1 MLKVLL
7 VVLLFAA
14 LTYGL
19 IRVIERR
26 GIAGRPVRGRRPA
39 PRPDPRP
46 FGPDDDPDFLRDI
59 DRKRRQPP
67 DPEAP
72 SD

>member
-7 VVLLFAA
+7 VVLVFAA

-26 GIAGRPVRGRRPA
+26 GIAGRPARGQRPPHRPP
-39 PRPDPRP
+39 PRPQ
-46 FGPDDDPDFLRDI
+46 GPDDDPDFLRDL
-59 DRKRRQPP
+59 DRKKRQPP
-67 DPEAP
+67 DPEDP
-72 SD
+72 TP

>member
-1 MLKVLL
+1 VLKVLL
-7 VVLLFAA
+7 VALVFAA

-19 IRVIERR
+19 IRILERR
-26 GIAGRPVRGRRPA
+26 GIARLPKGRRAA

-46 FGPDDDPDFLRDI
+46 FGPDDDPDFLRDL
-59 DRKRRQPP
+59 DRKKRQPP

-72 SD
+72 LD

>member
-7 VVLLFAA
+7 VVLLLGA

-19 IRVIERR
+19 IRVLERR
-26 GIAGRPVRGRRPA
+26 GIARRPGGRRQA
-39 PRPDPRP
+39 PRPRPRP
-46 FGPDDDPDFLRDI
+46 VAPDDDPDFLRDL

-67 DPEAP
+67 DPEASP
-72 SD
+72 D

>member
-7 VVLLFAA
+7 VVLVFAA

-26 GIAGRPVRGRRPA
+26 GVVVRPKGRGQA
-39 PRPDPRP
+39 PRPRPRP
-46 FGPDDDPDFLRDI
+46 VAPDDDPDFLRDL
-59 DRKRRQPP
+59 DRKKRQPP

-72 SD
+72 LD

>member
-1 MLKVLL
+1 ML

-19 IRVIERR
+19 IRVLERR
-26 GIAGRPVRGRRPA
+26 GVAGWPRGRGRGPRPRPA
-39 PRPDPRP
+39 PRPVA
-46 FGPDDDPDFLRDI
+46 PDDDPDFLRDL
-59 DRKRRQPP
+59 DRKKRQPP

-72 SD
+72 LD

>member
-1 MLKVLL
+1 MLKVLF

-19 IRVIERR
+19 IRVLDRR
-26 GIAGRPVRGRRPA
+26 GIARPGGRGQV
-39 PRPDPRP
+39 PRPRPRP
-46 FGPDDDPDFLRDI
+46 RPLAPDDDPDFLRDL
-59 DRKRRQPP
+59 DRKKRQPP

-72 SD
+72 PD

>member
-26 GIAGRPVRGRRPA
+26 GVAGLPRGRRRA
-39 PRPDPRP
+39 PRPEPRVT
-46 FGPDDDPDFLRDI
+46 GPDDDPDFLGDL
-59 DRKRRQPP
+59 DRKKRQPP
-67 DPEAP
+67 DPEDR
-72 SD
+72 SH

>member
-1 MLKVLL
+1 ML

-19 IRVIERR
+19 IRVLERR
-26 GIAGRPVRGRRPA
+26 GIAKRPKGRGRA
-39 PRPDPRP
+39 PRPQPRP
-46 FGPDDDPDFLRDI
+46 RPVAPDDDPDFLRDL
-59 DRKRRQPP
+59 DRKKRQPP

-72 SD
+72 LD

>member
-26 GIAGRPVRGRRPA
+26 GVAMRPKGRGQA
-39 PRPDPRP
+39 PRPRP
-46 FGPDDDPDFLRDI
+46 VAPDDDPDFLRDL
-59 DRKRRQPP
+59 DRKKRQPP

-72 SD
+72 LD

>member
-19 IRVIERR
+19 IRVIDRR
-26 GIAGRPVRGRRPA
+26 GVAKRPKSRGPA
-39 PRPDPRP
+39 PRPRPRP
-46 FGPDDDPDFLRDI
+46 VAPDDDPDFLRDLG
-59 DRKRRQPP
+59 RKKRQPP

-72 SD
+72 LD